1 MAQTK
6 TENLLKDE
14 NEIAI
19 YDLLVP
25 ILESLKEKC
34 DLIISNK
41 LCLSEIKASVDTIIY
56 VSNQVEIDELKIF
69 KEKIA
74 KQYGN
79 EYITNVENNKEKS
92 VNEDLIDIIH
102 PKISKE
108 ELIKVRIKQLCQ
120 EKNIKSS
127 IIEDS
132 IQSNNLS
139 PNDLNDKA
147 NAISKDNVIQK
158 EKENEI
164 ELKDEKI
171 DNNSFQVLTQITSE
185 VNAVYCKTKVIR
197 KFYDSLDDPLELKIY
212 IFKKENIIFSSF
224 NCQIGDSIK
233 IKSKVIKEEKAKA
246 KYVDSIASGNA
257 AIFVA
262 HDEYNKNE
270 IIINMGNLPPKSEI
284 IFISNFISPIETSNN
299 KYEFELFRNLPIFKG
314 KDDVIYQNSK
324 IKGEVVIKSNNE
336 IFDIQKEIL
345 LKELTI
351 LEEKHSSKNPF
362 IYELKYKIENL
373 IPLNSED
380 LDNDNS
386 DYIQS
391 SKIYFDIKGNEPLA
405 FVQESNKE
413 LKEKYYYIQ
422 HRIKLDKQKKEN
434 NEMVPS
440 IFIFLLDQSG
450 SMNGESIKMASKALM
465 IFFAIFTCWFIL
477 SNNWIWSIF
486 KKYD

>member
-1 MAQTK
+1 MGVGSSKTKKPKEKPITAKDLKSLLITSKEKCIINGNQIKNIIVQKQNEIIDCIKNNNIDMAQTK

-34 DLIISNK
+34 NLIISNK
-41 LCLSEIKASVDTIIY
+41 IYPSEIKSSLDTIIY
-56 VSNQVEIDELKIF
+56 ASNQVEIDELKIF
-69 KEKIA
+69 IVKIA

-132 IQSNNLS
+132 IPSNNLS
-139 PNDLNDKA
+139 SNDLNDKA
-147 NAISKDNVIQK
+147 NAISKDNVIQ
-158 EKENEI
+158 KENEI

-185 VNAVYCKTKVIR
+185 VNAVYCKTKVIQ
-197 KFYDSLDDPLELKIY
+197 KFYNSLDNPLELKIY

-270 IIINMGNLPPKSEI
+270 IILNMGNLPPKSEI

-324 IKGEVVIKSNNE
+324 IKGEVVIKSN
-336 IFDIQKEIL
+336 I
-345 LKELTI
+345 
-351 LEEKHSSKNPF
+351 SSPF
-362 IYELKYKIENL
+362 TNGHFLYLSVNG
-373 IPLNSED
+373 
-380 LDNDNS
+380 
-386 DYIQS
+386 
-391 SKIYFDIKGNEPLA
+391 IK
-405 FVQESNKE
+405 F
-413 LKEKYYYIQ
+413 
-422 HRIKLDKQKKEN
+422 
-434 NEMVPS
+434 
-440 IFIFLLDQSG
+440 
-450 SMNGESIKMASKALM
+450 
-465 IFFAIFTCWFIL
+465 
-477 SNNWIWSIF
+477 
-486 KKYD
+486 